1 MRKTFMKK
9 FFKIGLTLQT
19 ASLLPL
25 IFIIRL
31 FPVKINPDG
40 EVYFVSMGSVSSILF
55 WICTAWFLLS
65 IISFFQIYA
74 EYSCKGDNNQYG
86 LQSERWEVLTFFVS
100 CLIPFFYT
108 DVNSVRSF
116 LIFLFS
122 CLFLLKLIYDAKAFY
137 ANPFFC
143 LLGYR
148 VYKFQKDNVDCRA
161 FGKNI
166 EGKLSLEFIELC
178 DDVYMVK

>member
-25 IFIIRL
+25 AFVVRL
-31 FPVKINPDG
+31 FPVQLNSEGNLVFKQIDTIPL
-40 EVYFVSMGSVSSILF
+40 VLFVICVIWLFLSV
-55 WICTAWFLLS
+55 
-65 IISFFQIYA
+65 ISFFQIKA
-74 EYSCKGDNNQYG
+74 EYSCRGESKEYK
-86 LQSERWEVLTFFVS
+86 LQPERWEILTFFVS

-108 DVNSVRSF
+108 NVNSIRSF

-122 CLFLLKLIYDAKAFY
+122 SLILLKLIYDAKAFY

-148 VYKFQKDNVDCRA
+148 VYKFQKGNVECRA
-161 FGKNI
+161 FGKDI
-166 EGKLSLEFIELC
+166 DGKTSPKFVELC
-178 DDVYMVK
+178 DDIYMVK